1 MSNNTL
7 HYYELHYIQT
17 SVLIVCLPL
26 GNPNFK
32 KEVIMAEYKAPL
44 TDMNFLLYQV
54 FNADKMW
61 QQLPQLNEQVDQET
75 ATAILQECAKIAEQE
90 IDPIA
95 RQGDEVGVSFTL
107 NGEGAGG
114 QVKTAPGYKAAF
126 DTFAEGGWCAL
137 GGDVNYGGMG
147 MPKIVSA
154 FMEEMLCSAD
164 ISFALYPILTAGA
177 ALSLAKHG
185 SEELKQRYL
194 TKLYSG
200 EWSASMC
207 LTEAHAGSDLGI
219 INTKAVPQANG
230 TYQVT
235 GSKIFI
241 TGGEHDL
248 TENIIH
254 LVLAK
259 LPDAPEGPKGI
270 SLFLVPKFNVDDN
283 DNMAQR
289 NHVSCG
295 AVEHKMGINAS
306 ATCVMNFDGAQGF
319 LVGELNKGLACMFT
333 MMNFERI
340 GVGIQGMSAGERSYQ
355 NALAYAKDR
364 RQGKSLVKKSKN
376 SEQPESIM
384 VHGDVRRM
392 LLSMK
397 AFNEGSRALS
407 CYIAKQLDYATFGSG
422 ELQKKGDTL
431 AALMTPLAKA
441 FFTDLGFES
450 TVAGQQV
457 LGGHGYIREWGQEQ
471 LVRDARIT
479 QIYEG
484 TNGIQAMDLLVRKVI
499 GSKGGML
506 NVFINEVNDYIQA
519 QSNNVAM
526 NEFIQPLESAL
537 SDLSEISTHLLAKS
551 TEDLNELGAA
561 ANDYLHVFGY
571 TAMAFVWAK
580 MAEVSLNTLAT
591 PDNNNQGEYSTAF
604 YQSKLHTARYYY
616 ARLLPRRLSLMATI
630 KAGCDTLFA
639 INDELF

>member
-1 MSNNTL
+1 
-7 HYYELHYIQT
+7 
-17 SVLIVCLPL
+17 
-26 GNPNFK
+26 
-32 KEVIMAEYKAPL
+32 MAEYKAPL

-75 ATAILQECAKIAEQE
+75 AIAILQECAKIAEQK

-95 RQGDEVGVSFTL
+95 RQGDEIGVSFSL
-107 NGEGAGG
+107 DSDGRGK
-114 QVKTAPGYKAAF
+114 VKTAPGYKEAF
-126 DTFAEGGWCAL
+126 DTFVEGGWPAL

-147 MPKIVSA
+147 MPKVVSA
-154 FMEEMLCSAD
+154 FMEEMLCSTD

-219 INTKAVPQANG
+219 IQTKAVPQADG
-230 TYQVT
+230 SYAIT

-248 TENIIH
+248 TDNIVH

-259 LPDAPEGPKGI
+259 LPDAPAGPRGI
-270 SLFLVPKFNVDDN
+270 SLFLVPKFNVDEN
-283 DNMAQR
+283 ENLAER
-289 NHVSCG
+289 NNVSCG
-295 AVEHKMGINAS
+295 SIEHKMGIHAS

-319 LVGELNKGLACMFT
+319 LIGELNKGLACMFT

-355 NALAYAKDR
+355 NALEYAKDR
-364 RQGKSLVKKSKN
+364 RQGKALDASTKAIK
-376 SEQPESIM
+376 QPDSIM

-392 LLSMK
+392 LLNMK

-422 ELQKKGDTL
+422 ELQQKGDQL
-431 AALMTPLAKA
+431 SALMTPLAKA

-450 TVAGQQV
+450 TVAGQQI

-471 LVRDARIT
+471 LVRDARIA

-484 TNGIQAMDLLVRKVI
+484 TNGIQAMDLLMRKVVA
-499 GSKGGML
+499 SKGALM
-506 NVFINEVNDYIQA
+506 NVFIEEVTDYIESQ
-519 QSNNVAM
+519 QENPAM
-526 NEFIQPLESAL
+526 SEFTAPLSAALADLDDISKLLLTKSVEDINEI
-537 SDLSEISTHLLAKS
+537 
-551 TEDLNELGAA
+551 GAA

-580 MAEVSLNTLAT
+580 MAQVSLSQQDSDAKSSQT
-591 PDNNNQGEYSTAF
+591 EYGAEF
-604 YQSKLHTARYYY
+604 YQSKLHTARYYFN
-616 ARLLPRRLSLMATI
+616 RLLPRRLSLLATI
-630 KAGCDTLFA
+630 QSGSESLFA
-639 INDELF
+639 IEDELF